1 MVNKVALPPVMLPF
15 LRDAAVTFWN
25 YAFSMCDIKILN
37 IEIEKGIEF
46 LNIDGNICDCIIS
59 KLSDFWKGK
68 KVFNCD
74 DRTLENLSYGEL
86 KFDGEQISLKLGKK
100 GQTVLW
106 KGLGMTEEI
115 REIIALI
122 LYGFARGF
130 PFLKNRSTE
139 KESPIAKSG
148 KFHLFIE
155 VWSHGLVIRG
165 GMNIGRITNDIF
177 LFTTDISQDR
187 EVISEFFR
195 SDFNELRD
203 LTRKVVG
210 TFKGKLDQSP
220 IIQDIIHERL
230 LLEIVRKSLYS
241 SISYAINWPS
251 LRIYIKTNTSMISID
266 IPSSTFDLAKVAVLR
281 SADTLGYSPSRL
293 IKMVTQIIDNG
304 LGAEHKVLNQMYIL
318 ASSIL
323 QGNPDIELL
332 YNLERAIKSES
343 ST

>member
-1 MVNKVALPPVMLPF
+1 MVNKVVLPSVMLPF

-25 YAFSMCDIKILN
+25 FVYSKCDIKRFN
-37 IEIEKGIEF
+37 VEIEKGLEV
-46 LNIDGNICDCIIS
+46 LNIDGNICDCIIN
-59 KLSDFWKGK
+59 KLSDFWKVK
-68 KVFNCD
+68 CD
-74 DRTLENLSYGEL
+74 NRTLENLSYGEL
-86 KFDGEQISLKLGKK
+86 KFDGEQLSLKLGKK
-100 GQTVLW
+100 GQTIFW
-106 KGLGMTEEI
+106 KKIKMKEIKEI
-115 REIIALI
+115 REEILPLI

-139 KESPIAKSG
+139 KESPKAKSG

-155 VWSHGLVIRG
+155 VWSHGMVIRA
-165 GMNIGRITNDIF
+165 GMKLGKITNDIF
-177 LFTTDISQDR
+177 LFTTDIAQDK

-195 SDFNELRD
+195 GDFNELKD
-203 LTRKVVG
+203 LTKNVIR
-210 TFKGKLDQSP
+210 TFKGKLEQSP

-230 LLEIVRKSLYS
+230 LLEVVRKSLYS

-266 IPSSTFDLAKVAVLR
+266 IPSSTFDLAKLAVLR

-293 IKMVTQIIDNG
+293 VKMVTQIIDNS

-323 QGNPDIELL
+323 QGNPDVELL